1 MTPRRTA
8 TRKLHDDFFGV
19 RSISADCTIV
29 LTVKLPTS
37 GGSRLERVF
46 DWWRTAKG
54 RICSEQERTPI
65 GGARRESDDFNGLDD
80 GGLQTQ
86 VILKLH
92 NSPSNSTLS
101 E

>member
-1 MTPRRTA
+1 M
-8 TRKLHDDFFGV
+8 
-19 RSISADCTIV
+19 
-29 LTVKLPTS
+29 
-37 GGSRLERVF
+37 ERVF

-86 VILKLH
+86 KSQELGCCYRIDSAKEWW
-92 NSPSNSTLS
+92 LS
-101 E
+101 VGYF